1 MPKWLNISYR
11 IFPNSIPCF
20 SLKKNT
26 LSLDWMLQIRLL
38 EQIYYATLPHHLK
51 KNVKDSKPLLQSWV
65 FLHCENIW
73 IQSCKLQSHHPHK
86 HHWGDPSIFCCHRY
100 LYKVTHKK
108 YPVSSFPYWRQKKI
122 FLLQSLSISATVL
135 QETNTSKS
143 SGRRLESHCEFP
155 IPCLQMYSYSI
166 NSI

>member
-38 EQIYYATLPHHLK
+38 EQTYYATFPHHLK

-108 YPVSSFPYWRQKKI
+108 YPVSSFPYWRQKKNI
-122 FLLQSLSISATVL
+122 PASVSFNFSYSATGNQHKQIL
-135 QETNTSKS
+135 RQKARKS
-143 SGRRLESHCEFP
+143 LWISHP
-155 IPCLQMYSYSI
+155 MPSNVQL
-166 NSI
+166 